1 MRNSSGPVLDEWRID
16 TRHSTLR
23 FWLRHIVVHQIH
35 GHFESWDGRVLVDP
49 ATPALSSVSLWID
62 LGSVSTDNLERDEHI
77 RSVEFF
83 DVGRYPRA
91 TFTST
96 GVRVQAHANP
106 VVLGR
111 LSLHGIEQE
120 VEVEITDQ
128 ATRVD
133 PDGHERRIY
142 AVRAEIDRRAF
153 GLQWNQD
160 LDVGGVVVGDRIEIR
175 AHVETVRASTRI
187 APTEPPS

>member
-1 MRNSSGPVLDEWRID
+1 MPAPDEWRID

-35 GHFESWDGRVLVDP
+35 GHFATWGGQLLIDP
-49 ATPALSSVSLWID
+49 ATPALSSVTAWID
-62 LGSVSTDNLERDEHI
+62 LASVTTDNLERDEHI

-83 DVGRYPRA
+83 DVARFPRA

-111 LSLHGIEQE
+111 LSLHGVEQE
-120 VEVEITDQ
+120 VEVEITEQ

-133 PDGHERRIY
+133 PGGQERRTY
-142 AVRAEIDRRAF
+142 ALRAEIDRRAF

-160 LDVGGVVVGDRIEIR
+160 LDVGGVVVGDKIEIR
-175 AHVETVRASTRI
+175 AHVETVRAG
-187 APTEPPS
+187 ADLPPIDLPG

>member
-1 MRNSSGPVLDEWRID
+1 MPAPDEWRID

-35 GHFESWDGRVLVDP
+35 GHFATWGGQALIDP
-49 ATPALSSVSLWID
+49 ATPALSSVTLWID
-62 LGSVSTDNLERDEHI
+62 LASVTTDNLERDEHI
-77 RSVEFF
+77 RSAEFF
-83 DVGRYPRA
+83 DVARFPRA

-111 LSLHGIEQE
+111 LSLHGVERE
-120 VEVEITDQ
+120 VEVEITEQ
-128 ATRVD
+128 TTRVD
-133 PDGHERRIY
+133 PGGQERRTY
-142 AVRAEIDRRAF
+142 ELRAEVDRRAF

-160 LDVGGVVVGDRIEIR
+160 LDVGGVVVGDKIEIR
-175 AHVETVRASTRI
+175 AHVETV
-187 APTEPPS
+187 PS

>member
-1 MRNSSGPVLDEWRID
+1 MSAPDEWRID
-16 TRHSTLR
+16 TRHSALR

-35 GHFESWDGRVLVDP
+35 GHFATWGGHVLIDP

-62 LGSVSTDNLERDEHI
+62 LASVSTDNLERDEHI
-77 RSVEFF
+77 RSAEFF
-83 DVGRYPRA
+83 DVARFPRA

-111 LSLHGIEQE
+111 LNLHGVQHE

-128 ATRVD
+128 TARVD
-133 PDGHERRIY
+133 PGGPERRTY
-142 AVRAEIDRRAF
+142 AIRAEIDRRAF

-160 LDVGGVVVGDRIEIR
+160 LDVGGVVVGDKIEIR
-175 AHVETVRASTRI
+175 ANVETVPVKASVPATERAG
-187 APTEPPS
+187 

>member
-1 MRNSSGPVLDEWRID
+1 MPHASRPALDEWHID
-16 TRHSTLR
+16 PRHSTLR

-35 GHFESWDGRVLVDP
+35 GHFETWGGQVLIDP

-62 LGSVSTDNLERDEHI
+62 LASVSTDNPERDEHI

-83 DVGRYPRA
+83 DVARFPRA
-91 TFTST
+91 FFTST

-106 VVLGR
+106 VVMGR
-111 LSLHGIEQE
+111 LSLHGVEQE
-120 VEVEITDQ
+120 VEVEMTDQ
-128 ATRVD
+128 TTRVD
-133 PDGHERRIY
+133 PDGHERKAY
-142 AVRAEIDRRAF
+142 ALRAEIDRRAF

-175 AHVETVRASTRI
+175 AHVETVRAGRQVRTV
-187 APTEPPS
+187 

>member
-1 MRNSSGPVLDEWRID
+1 MRTSSRPARDEWRID

-35 GHFESWDGRVLVDP
+35 GHFESWGGRVLIDP
-49 ATPALSSVSLWID
+49 SAPALSSVSLWID
-62 LGSVSTDNLERDEHI
+62 LASVTTENLERDEHI
-77 RSVEFF
+77 RSQEFF
-83 DVGRYPRA
+83 DVARFPRA

-111 LSLHGIEQE
+111 LSLHGVERE

-128 ATRVD
+128 TSRVGI
-133 PDGHERRIY
+133 DGYERRTYEI
-142 AVRAEIDRRAF
+142 RAEIDRRAF

-160 LDVGGVVVGDRIEIR
+160 LDVGGVVVGDKIEIR
-175 AHVETVRASTRI
+175 AHAETVPAGARI
-187 APTEPPS
+187 AD